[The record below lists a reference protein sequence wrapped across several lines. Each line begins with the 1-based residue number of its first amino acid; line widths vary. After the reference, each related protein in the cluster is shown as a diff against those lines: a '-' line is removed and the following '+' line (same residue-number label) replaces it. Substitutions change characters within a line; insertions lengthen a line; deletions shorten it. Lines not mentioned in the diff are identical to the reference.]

1 MMNKVDRAFDAL
13 DYFTVIL
20 RMTKDGGDCMTDAAG
35 VAEVLDVLLKDAK
48 ESIMNMFPGKDV

>member
-1 MMNKVDRAFDAL
+1 
-13 DYFTVIL
+13 
-20 RMTKDGGDCMTDAAG
+20 MTKDGGDCMTDAAG